1 MDVERIARAIDPAMW
16 SGATDLDVAH
26 YPDGGVARRRRRAI
40 EAAARVQ
47 ALLREAV
54 RGEVA
59 SVLVNA
65 GNYPSK
71 VTPHILGQNMQP
83 LIDQVAAALG
93 VAEQPEGRVS

>member
-1 MDVERIARAIDPAMW
+1 MDLERIARAIDHGCFEDW
-16 SGATDLDVAH
+16 QG
-26 YPDGGVARRRRRAI
+26 PDDSPQRVARQRIAL
-40 EAAARVQ
+40 AAAVRVQ

-93 VAEQPEGRVS
+93 VAEQPEGSK